1 MPLTG
6 RFYFRR
12 TVLGKVALMVE
23 EEKERTWP
31 LSWNGKTRKRW
42 RDASLMDLTH
52 HELRKILELQDK
64 FSTSVNEPRDDGPS
78 HKNAYISGSFGRQSR
93 ASDQSAMRQRT
104 GTEG

>member
-12 TVLGKVALMVE
+12 TVLGKVVLMVE
-23 EEKERTWP
+23 EEKERTWS

-64 FSTSVNEPRDDGPS
+64 FSTSVNEPRDDGHS
-78 HKNAYISGSFGRQSR
+78 HKPSPRPSVRSSAATWSSARS
-93 ASDQSAMRQRT
+93 AS
-104 GTEG
+104 